1 MQNYKLKF
9 IQKHYEQK
17 QRSQVKKLWKLIADH
32 HKLKIQDLKSV
43 ALKIKSRLW
52 EAQKLK
58 TLRSY
63 DNRLWSKRN
72 LRHSRTDRIRTNVW
86 RTIYFKALSHPQEG
100 IFVGTTLILS
110 ISGAHLR
117 IVLSYYY
124 YSKWMSDNLNCKVVE
139 LDFFAKEGNLQL
151 AIVRA
156 NSSWHLIS
164 LQRSSSSF
172 KYK

>member
-17 QRSQVKKLWKLIADH
+17 QRSQAKKLWKPIADH
-32 HKLKIQDLKSV
+32 QKLNIQDQKSV
-43 ALKIKSRLW
+43 ALKIKARLW

-63 DNRLWSKRN
+63 NYRLWNKRN
-72 LRHSRTDRIRTNVW
+72 LRHSRTDRIRTNDW
-86 RTIYFKALSHPQEG
+86 RTIFFRTLSYPQEG
-100 IFVGTTLILS
+100 IFVGTTLTLS

-117 IVLSYYY
+117 VVRLYYY
-124 YSKWMSDNLNCKVVE
+124 YSKWLSDISNCKVVE
-139 LDFFAKEGNLQL
+139 LDFLTKEGNEQL
-151 AIVRA
+151 SIVQA

-164 LQRSSSSF
+164 LQRSSPSIQV
-172 KYK
+172 